1 MNKHQA
7 YNSNE
12 RKRNNA
18 EQLFKKYGS
27 LMFIVAKSILHD
39 DYEAEDAVMEAFRNL
54 WEKDKLP
61 DVEGSTA
68 KAFMA
73 VVAKNS
79 ALNMARKD
87 RQLLEG
93 DFDEFI
99 QNRQS
104 ATDDSDDISRVSA
117 AVADLPEDLRELLI
131 LRYYIG
137 YSVKEIAAAKG
148 EKENTLFVKIS
159 RAKDLLK
166 KILEEES

>member
-18 EQLFKKYGS
+18 ERLFKKYGS

-61 DVEGSTA
+61 DVEDSTA

-87 RQLLEG
+87 RHLYEG
-93 DFDEFI
+93 DFDELI
-99 QNRQS
+99 QNSPS
-104 ATDDSDDISRVSA
+104 ATNDPGDIGRVSA
-117 AVADLPEDLRELLI
+117 AIADLPEGNYTLTVTNYNDTDYEANNTSKSLLDI
-131 LRYYIG
+131 LY
-137 YSVKEIAAAKG
+137 
-148 EKENTLFVKIS
+148 
-159 RAKDLLK
+159 
-166 KILEEES
+166 